1 MYSWQCW
8 VFIAVCELSHAVA
21 SGGYSLV
28 AARGLL
34 IEVASLISESGLLS
48 AQDSVAVARGLQ
60 SKGLVA
66 PRHVESSQAR
76 DQAHVSCTGRRAL
89 YHWTIRKVLFVDF

>member
-1 MYSWQCW
+1 M
-8 VFIAVCELSHAVA
+8 CELSHAVA
-21 SGGYSLV
+21 STGYSLV
-28 AARGLL
+28 AVHGLL

-48 AQDSVAVARGLQ
+48 AQDSAVTARGPL

-76 DQAHVSCTGRRAL
+76 DQTHISCIGRQAF
-89 YHWTIRKVLFVDF
+89 YHRTIREVLFVDF